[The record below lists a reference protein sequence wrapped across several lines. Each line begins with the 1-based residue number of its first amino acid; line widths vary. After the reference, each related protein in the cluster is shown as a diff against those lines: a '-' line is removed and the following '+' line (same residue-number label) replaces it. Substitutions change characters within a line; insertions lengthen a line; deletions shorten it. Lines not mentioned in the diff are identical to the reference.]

1 MWIFTVPVKVT
12 LNISLINSPLIS
24 SKHTSLLLSDILLY
38 IFICTKYFQRLHW
51 KEMKKITVQDQNNV
65 IANCNKLQQLKLW
78 VMRIKYTQPITQ
90 NRVTITV
97 GVWETEFHITLSP
110 PNISIHILHTLFYT
124 FPLVLTR
131 RICFTIK
138 AS

>member
-1 MWIFTVPVKVT
+1 
-12 LNISLINSPLIS
+12 
-24 SKHTSLLLSDILLY
+24 
-38 IFICTKYFQRLHW
+38 
-51 KEMKKITVQDQNNV
+51 MKKITVQDQNNV

-110 PNISIHILHTLFYT
+110 PNISIHILHTLFYM
-124 FPLVLTR
+124 FP
-131 RICFTIK
+131 
-138 AS
+138 